1 MGFGAEIAAQKDR
14 LFLYVPV
21 AFACGIAAY
30 FALPFEPEI
39 YPVSGIFAALAG
51 LCVYA
56 ARKRHGGAAHYAG
69 FLAVAALTLCAAGF
83 GTAKIAT
90 ELYGTPLMPKVSGP
104 RTVSGVIERVEF
116 LEEGDGSRVLLRD
129 LAIEGVAPEDTPK
142 RVRLRFRKDEGL
154 VPGARIETLA
164 KIDAPSRAVLPGAYD
179 FRRHLFFEGIGG
191 VGFSYKAAV
200 VKSGAGAGAELS
212 FENTRN
218 AIERKISEHAGKV
231 SAGIMGALI
240 TGQRGAIAEEDD
252 NAMRD
257 SGLYHLLSISGTHV
271 TMVAGVIF
279 FFVRFA
285 LACFPYAALHWPIK
299 KIAAF
304 AALLGA
310 AFYVLLAGAE
320 VPAVRALLMTG
331 LIMVAVMLD
340 RSPFSLRLIAFAAL
354 AVLIMSPQALLGVSF
369 QMSFAA
375 VAAMICFYD
384 YIRPWWMGWHAR
396 AGGVR
401 RCVLYVIGIVMTS
414 AIAGTVTGIF
424 SLYHFQAFQ
433 IYGVL
438 SNMIAVPITGV
449 VIMPAAVLAVVLMPF
464 GLEALPLKVME
475 EGTLWMLAVAH
486 WTAGL
491 DSAVVH
497 AGQWPL
503 ATLVLCSAGLTLF
516 MLWRGWQGKGVA
528 AFVMACGF
536 MIAVFSPAPGVT
548 VSDTGKLFGV
558 HGTNGVL
565 YVSSRRGEKFTIE
578 NWQRL
583 SGHAGEKPLLFSDEG
598 SGVQC
603 DADGCRME
611 RGRWKVSIA
620 HTLKAYREDCG
631 WADLIL
637 SDIPLRK
644 IGGCHP
650 DAARFDLFD
659 FRRDGAHVFYFG
671 KDRIAVRKAGGG
683 EKRRPWN

>member
-1 MGFGAEIAAQKDR
+1 MGIGAEIAAQKDR

-30 FALPFEPEI
+30 FALPSEPDLRA
-39 YPVSGIFAALAG
+39 VSGIFALLAG
-51 LCVYA
+51 LYVYA
-56 ARKRHGGAAHYAG
+56 ARKRHDGAGQYAW
-69 FLAVAALTLCAAGF
+69 FLALAALTLCAAGF
-83 GTAKIAT
+83 GTAKLAT
-90 ELYGTPLMPKVSGP
+90 GLYGTPIMPKVSGP
-104 RTVSGVIERVEF
+104 KTISGVIERVEF

-129 LAIEGVAPEDTPK
+129 LVIEGVAPEDTPK
-142 RVRLRFRKDEGL
+142 RVRLRFRKDDGL
-154 VPGARIETLA
+154 MPGARIETLA

-191 VGFSYKAAV
+191 VGFSYKSAV
-200 VKSGAGAGAELS
+200 VTGDATAGADLL

-218 AIERKISEHAGKV
+218 VIERKISEHAGKV
-231 SAGIMGALI
+231 SAGIMSALI
-240 TGQRGAIAEEDD
+240 TGQRGAIADEDD
-252 NAMRD
+252 DAMRD

-279 FFVRFA
+279 FFVRFL

-299 KIAAF
+299 KVAAF
-304 AALLGA
+304 MALLGA

-354 AVLIMSPQALLGVSF
+354 AVLVMSPQALVGVSF

-375 VAAMICFYD
+375 VAAMICFYE

-396 AGGVR
+396 AGFVR
-401 RCVLYVIGIVMTS
+401 RCILYVIGIVITS
-414 AIAGTVTGIF
+414 AIAGCVTGIF

-438 SNMIAVPITGV
+438 SNMIAVPITGF
-449 VIMPAAVLAVVLMPF
+449 VIMPAAVLAVLSMPF
-464 GLEALPLKVME
+464 GVEALPLKVME

-486 WTAGL
+486 WAARL
-491 DSAVVH
+491 DGAVVH
-497 AGQWPL
+497 VRQWPP
-503 ATLVLCSAGLTLF
+503 ATLVLCSVGLTLF
-516 MLWRGWQGKGVA
+516 MLWRGWRGKGVA
-528 AFVMACGF
+528 AFVIVCGF
-536 MIAVFSPAPGVT
+536 VVALFSAAPGMM

-558 HGTNGVL
+558 RGADGGL
-565 YVSSRRGEKFTIE
+565 YVSSRRGEKFAIE

-583 SGHAGEKPLLFSDEG
+583 SGHAEQKPLLFSDDG

-611 RGRWKVSIA
+611 RDGWKVSIV
-620 HTLKAYREDCG
+620 HTPKAYREDCG
-631 WADLIL
+631 WADLIV
-637 SDIPLRK
+637 SDIPLRQIK
-644 IGGCHP
+644 GCHSG
-650 DAARFDLFD
+650 AVRFDLFD
-659 FRRDGAHVFYFG
+659 FRRDDAHAFYFG
-671 KDRIAVRKAGGG
+671 KDKLAVRKVGGG
-683 EKRRPWN
+683 GKSRPWN